1 MKRVGSSGQSSISLD
16 FIQHTNNMRV
26 LVVEDE
32 KRIADFLSRGLQSA
46 GYAVDVADK
55 GGDAI
60 DRVHSTEYDLVVL
73 DLGLPD
79 IDGLQVLEKIKNRKI
94 IPPVLILSARDS
106 VDDRV
111 KGLEQGADDYLVKP
125 FAFVELLA
133 RARVL
138 LRRGQPTPEK
148 LQVGDLT
155 LDCIRR
161 KVMRNNENIELAPKE
176 FSILEYMMRNRGRPL
191 SRTMIVEHVWD
202 MDYDG
207 LTNIVD
213 VYIRHLRSK
222 IDDKFPA
229 KMIHTVRGIG
239 YMLDMPEAGQIQR
252 PKQAYKANMLWK
264 KPHQV
269 RFFRTLRF
277 RLASTFL
284 LLLALV
290 LAVVGFVGHHNLA
303 QRFSRARANRCCT
316 SNWDRL
322 GDGFTLTKRSGE
334 PYWFRD
340 PSDPEEEAEVS
351 RLQAVF
357 VIADDQGRVDKGSS
371 DPTLKQLFDRQHDSF
386 RTGGDGTDARANHK
400 DNHRH

>member
-1 MKRVGSSGQSSISLD
+1 
-16 FIQHTNNMRV
+16 MRL

-32 KRIADFLSRGLQSA
+32 KRIADFLGRGLESG
-46 GYAVDVADK
+46 GYAVDVANTGSSAVDH
-55 GGDAI
+55 
-60 DRVHSTEYDLVVL
+60 VHSTEYDLVIL

-79 IDGLQVLEKIKNRKI
+79 MDGLQVLEKIRNRKTV
-94 IPPVLILSARDS
+94 PPILILSARDS

-133 RARVL
+133 RVRVL

-161 KVMRNNENIELAPKE
+161 KVTRANESIELAPKE

-222 IDDKFPA
+222 IDDKWA
-229 KMIHTVRGIG
+229 LKLIHTVRGIG
-239 YMLDMPEAGQIQR
+239 YMLDLPEHSA
-252 PKQAYKANMLWK
+252 
-264 KPHQV
+264 
-269 RFFRTLRF
+269 
-277 RLASTFL
+277 
-284 LLLALV
+284 
-290 LAVVGFVGHHNLA
+290 
-303 QRFSRARANRCCT
+303 
-316 SNWDRL
+316 
-322 GDGFTLTKRSGE
+322 
-334 PYWFRD
+334 
-340 PSDPEEEAEVS
+340 PESPAPPE
-351 RLQAVF
+351 L
-357 VIADDQGRVDKGSS
+357 
-371 DPTLKQLFDRQHDSF
+371 H
-386 RTGGDGTDARANHK
+386 
-400 DNHRH
+400 

>member
-1 MKRVGSSGQSSISLD
+1 
-16 FIQHTNNMRV
+16 MRV

-55 GGDAI
+55 GADAI
-60 DRVHSTEYDLVVL
+60 ERVHSTEYDLVVL

-79 IDGLQVLEKIKNRKI
+79 VDGLQVLEKIKNRKT

-161 KVMRNNENIELAPKE
+161 KVTRNNENIELAPKE

-239 YMLDMPEAGQIQR
+239 YMLDTPETAQ
-252 PKQAYKANMLWK
+252 PA
-264 KPHQV
+264 
-269 RFFRTLRF
+269 
-277 RLASTFL
+277 ASETN
-284 LLLALV
+284 A
-290 LAVVGFVGHHNLA
+290 
-303 QRFSRARANRCCT
+303 
-316 SNWDRL
+316 
-322 GDGFTLTKRSGE
+322 
-334 PYWFRD
+334 
-340 PSDPEEEAEVS
+340 
-351 RLQAVF
+351 
-357 VIADDQGRVDKGSS
+357 
-371 DPTLKQLFDRQHDSF
+371 
-386 RTGGDGTDARANHK
+386 
-400 DNHRH
+400 